1 MKVKVRTGWDEV
13 DASNQTRRV
22 SDGVEII
29 EFPKVLL
36 KTIRDSKN
44 QPVNWD
50 GEEIT
55 PLPYNMLTQQS
66 LGDKSIADVV
76 EALIGVH
83 LLELGPAATLKFMK
97 WLGLKVLTEPVQIQ
111 PALLRIIDTIRRHLL
126 PFEFKN
132 IFYII
137 NIFYNVK
144 PDLSKQKLNEFWV
157 QFQFAKLEDRLGYHF
172 ADRAY
177 LLQAF
182 THASYYKNRITGCY
196 QM

>member
-111 PALLRIIDTIRRHLL
+111 PPLLRIIDTNDKVSLFL
-126 PFEFKN
+126 
-132 IFYII
+132 
-137 NIFYNVK
+137 
-144 PDLSKQKLNEFWV
+144 
-157 QFQFAKLEDRLGYHF
+157 
-172 ADRAY
+172 
-177 LLQAF
+177 
-182 THASYYKNRITGCY
+182 
-196 QM
+196 